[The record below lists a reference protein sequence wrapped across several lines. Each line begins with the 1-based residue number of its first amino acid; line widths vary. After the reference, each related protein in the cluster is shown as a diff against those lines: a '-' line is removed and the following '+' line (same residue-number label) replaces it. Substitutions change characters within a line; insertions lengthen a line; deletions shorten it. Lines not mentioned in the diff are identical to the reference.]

1 MPGWNIHLEA
11 GERVAQRLKLSP
23 KEKEEFLLGCILPD
37 INNGYINKVKVTK
50 EHEETHFSQRRRGA
64 LDFLV
69 KYGRKIKD
77 REPVYLGYL
86 FHLYTDGFFNENFY
100 EAILGTEMG
109 KLNHEQK
116 LEIKHN
122 DFWIYDAKFRERNL
136 EIEDLGNVVRKA
148 NEIEEVEIS
157 EEDVLEVERILK
169 SDDFV
174 TAVKNKKYI
183 FYTEQKLDEI
193 LDGVV
198 EGFFNRILY

>member
-11 GERVAQRLKLSP
+11 GERVAQKMKFSP
-23 KEKEEFLLGCILPD
+23 REKEEFLLGCILPD
-37 INNGYINKVKVTK
+37 INNGYINKVKTKK
-50 EHEETHFSQRRRGA
+50 EHKETHFSQRGRGT
-64 LDFLV
+64 LDFLM

-77 REPVYLGYL
+77 REPIYLGYL
-86 FHLYTDGFFNENFY
+86 LHLYTDGFFNENFY
-100 EAILGTEMG
+100 EAISGTELD
-109 KLNHEQK
+109 KLNREEK
-116 LEIKHN
+116 LDIKHN
-122 DFWIYDAKFRERNL
+122 DFWIFDAKFWERNL
-136 EIEDLGNVVRKA
+136 EIKDLGNVVRKA

-174 TAVKNKKYI
+174 TAVKDKKYI

-198 EGFFNRILY
+198 EGFFNRVLC